1 MKLFPY
7 VNWKVISIVLLLL
20 LTSAFT
26 NHGLERRQ
34 YSIPTSQLTTSLSKH
49 LNLGYHRLAA
59 TLLWFKANAY
69 YGSHYKKNSYAF
81 LAELFQQIVSL
92 NPKFEPVYYM
102 AASIFPW
109 NTNSTQLSK
118 SFTQQAM
125 IEFPNDWRWPY
136 YRGFN
141 AYWFDHDYKQAAHY
155 FELSSDK
162 PNAPAL
168 VSSLAARM
176 HAQTGSIDTA
186 IHFLAR
192 LLQNK
197 NDTATHAALLQQYKQ
212 LQTEKQLQQ
221 IESWLKTLPNH
232 QRSLQD
238 IQKLKRLG
246 YPIPEKLID
255 GGNIIFINNQPV
267 SSKSKKRFKLFIPP
281 KRQGVIQH
289 ESTH

>member
-7 VNWKVISIVLLLL
+7 VNWKVIPIILSLL

-26 NHGLERRQ
+26 NHGLERKQ
-34 YSIPTSQLTTSLSKH
+34 YAMPTSQLTTSISKH
-49 LNLGYHRLAA
+49 LNLGYHNLAA

-69 YGSHYKKNSYAF
+69 YGFHNKKNSYAF

-109 NTNSTQLSK
+109 DTNSTQLSK
-118 SFTQQAM
+118 GFIQQAM

-141 AYWFDHDYKQAAHY
+141 SYWFEHNYQQAAHY
-155 FELSSDK
+155 FELSANK

-176 HAQTGSIDTA
+176 HAQTGNIDTA
-186 IHFLAR
+186 ILFLER

-197 NDTATHAALLQQYKQ
+197 NDSHTHNLLLKQYKQ
-212 LQTEKQLQQ
+212 LQTEKQLAQLDHWLSNFPKEEKNQQ
-221 IESWLKTLPNH
+221 ALE
-232 QRSLQD
+232 
-238 IQKLKRLG
+238 KLKRLG
-246 YPIPEKLID
+246 YPIPEKLMD
-255 GGNIIFINNQPV
+255 GGSIVFINHQPV
-267 SSKSKKRFKLFIPP
+267 SSKTKKRFKIFIPP

-289 ESTH
+289 ESAH